1 MPCGDTQGL
10 AAEAEAEAGGVSPLM
25 QAPGPEGG
33 GEGPGAGPG
42 RSPGVARAIWRNV
55 KSSPTKLNLAATLV
69 RRLHMDEAILQCEA
83 SPKKAAGILR
93 QVLLSAK
100 ANAVTNH
107 GLDAERLYVDRAFVG
122 KGTYLKRPWYAA
134 RGKSS
139 IRTKYRSHVTVQLK
153 EAAKPPLRKLQLV
166 PTLADRIA
174 RRRTLEGAGEGP
186 GR

>member
-1 MPCGDTQGL
+1 M
-10 AAEAEAEAGGVSPLM
+10 
-25 QAPGPEGG
+25 
-33 GEGPGAGPG
+33 
-42 RSPGVARAIWRNV
+42 
-55 KSSPTKLNLAATLV
+55 
-69 RRLHMDEAILQCEA
+69 
-83 SPKKAAGILR
+83 
-93 QVLLSAK
+93 
-100 ANAVTNH
+100 
-107 GLDAERLYVDRAFVG
+107 DRAFVG

>member
-1 MPCGDTQGL
+1 M
-10 AAEAEAEAGGVSPLM
+10 
-25 QAPGPEGG
+25 
-33 GEGPGAGPG
+33 
-42 RSPGVARAIWRNV
+42 
-55 KSSPTKLNLAATLV
+55 
-69 RRLHMDEAILQCEA
+69 
-83 SPKKAAGILR
+83 
-93 QVLLSAK
+93 
-100 ANAVTNH
+100 TNH

-134 RGKSS
+134 RGKCS